1 MTASSR
7 LLARLLFPLLSL
19 SSLPLLA
26 DTVEGAPQALHLLD
40 YISADY
46 PPTVAAGK
54 VIDDG
59 EYREQL
65 EFTRVLQGLITALPA
80 KPEKAALEQGVES
93 LHAAITAKQDGAD
106 VARQAR
112 QLGAKLAVA
121 YEVSQAPIITPDP
134 TRGAPL
140 YAQNCSVC
148 HGDTGAGDGPAG
160 LGLTPAP
167 ANLRDAARMDHL
179 SLYAIYSTLGQGV
192 EGTDMPAFAD
202 QLDDRQRWDLATY
215 IAGFSADAAA
225 AKSDKVYNIADP
237 PGRPR
242 PRCRLPRAQRSRQ
255 RSGLSARNH
264 RRSNAGRH
272 SCLITPP
279 PRWTRASRPTAP
291 GNMIRPMTCR

>member
-7 LLARLLFPLLSL
+7 LLAWLLFPLLSL

-65 EFTRVLQGLITALPA
+65 EFTQVLQGLITALPA

-112 QLGAKLAVA
+112 QLG
-121 YEVSQAPIITPDP
+121 
-134 TRGAPL
+134 R
-140 YAQNCSVC
+140 NW
-148 HGDTGAGDGPAG
+148 
-160 LGLTPAP
+160 
-167 ANLRDAARMDHL
+167 
-179 SLYAIYSTLGQGV
+179 
-192 EGTDMPAFAD
+192 
-202 QLDDRQRWDLATY
+202 RWLM
-215 IAGFSADAAA
+215 
-225 AKSDKVYNIADP
+225 K
-237 PGRPR
+237 
-242 PRCRLPRAQRSRQ
+242 
-255 RSGLSARNH
+255 SARH
-264 RRSNAGRH
+264 RSSPRTRH
-272 SCLITPP
+272 AVRRCMRRTARCATATLA
-279 PRWTRASRPTAP
+279 RATARPASV
-291 GNMIRPMTCR
+291 